1 MAAKLEGRAFLS
13 SFVDAV
19 LNKLSSI
26 KSTPAEQKL
35 LRRLR
40 ASLRAARP
48 VLEDAELKQIKD
60 QKVKKW
66 LVDLQD
72 ALYMADDLLDELSTK
87 ASTQSNPSNSSSWS
101 RYVNSILEES
111 ADDIR
116 VSNSMQDI
124 VDTLESVVEEKDDIG
139 LKEEVTKELEDM
151 SWRIQSS
158 LIESSDIYG
167 RDKDKEDIID
177 LLLDSACDSKLSMIS
192 VEGIGGIGKTTLAQL
207 AYNDAKLEG
216 NLILEYGCV
225 LLPNLILLKPQR
237 LQ

>member
-1 MAAKLEGRAFLS
+1 MVFKDSGLSILLNNQNGGRFHISSVSKEDATTNQFGFRVNLPAWIRRCEQPILGGLQEELVHQEANSTAVTMGHRNTQTEELVDGAGEIEGRAFLS

-87 ASTQSNPSNSSSWS
+87 ASTQSNPSNSSS
-101 RYVNSILEES
+101 
-111 ADDIR
+111 
-116 VSNSMQDI
+116 
-124 VDTLESVVEEKDDIG
+124 
-139 LKEEVTKELEDM
+139 
-151 SWRIQSS
+151 
-158 LIESSDIYG
+158 
-167 RDKDKEDIID
+167 
-177 LLLDSACDSKLSMIS
+177 
-192 VEGIGGIGKTTLAQL
+192 
-207 AYNDAKLEG
+207 
-216 NLILEYGCV
+216 
-225 LLPNLILLKPQR
+225 
-237 LQ
+237 